1 VLCFALEYLGFDL
14 FLAFNHMGM
23 LFFREEEWRKPES
36 FRILSERGPAEGTWL
51 VILWATCH

>member
-1 VLCFALEYLGFDL
+1 VLCFASEYLGFDL

-23 LFFREEEWRKPES
+23 LSLEKRSGENQRV

-51 VILWATCH
+51 VIL